1 MKIVVLAGGISTERV
16 VSLTSSAVI
25 CNTLR
30 KAGHQAVMIDT
41 FLGMPDIKPPF
52 DRLFEMDG
60 SMLELPPID
69 HKEPDIEEIRRS
81 RPGGSKSFWGPN
93 VIEICREADICYLGL
108 HGGAGENGQVQAS
121 LDMLGIRY
129 TGAGYLS
136 SGVAMHKG
144 FTKAIFKA
152 AGVPAPDGFLLLKKD
167 ADRPLSD
174 FGFSLPL
181 VVKTCSGGSSI
192 GVYITH
198 TEKEYRDAL
207 RELFRTESEII
218 VEDYIKGREFAVGV
232 VAGHA
237 YPVIEIIPREGWFDY
252 EHKYQ
257 DGFSREVCP
266 ADISSEVSAKMMDAA
281 ERASRA
287 LSLEVYSR
295 MDFMLDENE
304 NVYCLEANSL
314 PGMTP
319 ASLLPKEAA
328 AVGISFMELCERIID
343 ESMKKYE
350 NTTGD

>member
-30 KAGHQAVMIDT
+30 QAGHQAVMVDT
-41 FLGMPDIKPPF
+41 FLGMPDAQPPF
-52 DRLFEMDG
+52 DRLFKMDG
-60 SMLELPPID
+60 SLVELPAIAN
-69 HKEPDIEEIRRS
+69 KEPDLEEIRRS
-81 RPGGSKSFWGPN
+81 RPGGSKAFWGPN

-108 HGGAGENGQVQAS
+108 HGGSGENGQVQAS

-129 TGAGYLS
+129 TGAGYLG
-136 SGVAMHKG
+136 SGAAMHKG

-152 AGVPAPDGFLLLKKD
+152 AGIPTPNGLLLRKED
-167 ADRPLSD
+167 ADKPLSA
-174 FGFSLPL
+174 FGLSLPA

-198 TEKEYRDAL
+198 TENEYRNAL
-207 RELFRTESEII
+207 DELFRTESEII
-218 VEDYIKGREFAVGV
+218 VEEYIKGREFAVGV

-257 DGFSREVCP
+257 DGFSQEVCP
-266 ADISSEVSAKMMDAA
+266 ADISSEASAKMMDAA
-281 ERASRA
+281 EQAAHA
-287 LSLEVYSR
+287 LSLDVYSR
-295 MDFMLDENE
+295 MDFMMDGHE

-328 AVGISFMELCERIID
+328 AVGISFTELCELIID
-343 ESMKKYE
+343 ESMKKYK